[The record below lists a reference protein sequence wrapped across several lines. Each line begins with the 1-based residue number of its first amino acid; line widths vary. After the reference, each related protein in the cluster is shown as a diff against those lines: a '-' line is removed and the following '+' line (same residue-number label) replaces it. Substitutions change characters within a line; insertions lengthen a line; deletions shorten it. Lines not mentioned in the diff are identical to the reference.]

1 MVETPEDE
9 ATQDEQEEGEETI
22 EETEDS
28 SFLDDEATQDEQEE
42 GEETIEET
50 EDSSFLDDEATQD
63 EQEEGEETI
72 EEAEDGSSLDDEVTQ
87 DEQEEGE
94 ETVEEAEDS
103 SSLDDEATQ
112 DEQEEGEETVEE
124 AEDSSSLDDEVTQD
138 EQEEGE
144 ETVEEVESS
153 SLLASFAADLEFL
166 HGDNMSFYQA
176 NKAYYEDQN
185 YEEAIAEFQA
195 AIEYEKAHPSDYPD
209 SEDQAESMSSD
220 EVIAKS
226 MYWIGE
232 SYIKLNQKD
241 QAVKTFRQLTDRY
254 SLHYLAPA
262 AQRRIASL
270 RLDEESESA

>member
-1 MVETPEDE
+1 MVETPE
-9 ATQDEQEEGEETI
+9 
-22 EETEDS
+22 
-28 SFLDDEATQDEQEE
+28 
-42 GEETIEET
+42 
-50 EDSSFLDDEATQD
+50 
-63 EQEEGEETI
+63 
-72 EEAEDGSSLDDEVTQ
+72 
-87 DEQEEGE
+87 
-94 ETVEEAEDS
+94 
-103 SSLDDEATQ
+103 DEATQ

-144 ETVEEVESS
+144 ETVEEAEDSSSLDDEVTQDEQEEGEETVEEAEDSSSLDDEVTQDEQEEGEETVEEAEDSS

-195 AIEYEKAHPSDYPD
+195 AIEYEKAHLSDYPD